1 MGGGGNTSFKPY
13 IPPGGNGIGISGCQG
28 GTCIS
33 PFVYTNGTG
42 GGIGF
47 SHSFCFSAN
56 VKIVVLE
63 NNEEC
68 KKNVA
73 EIKKG
78 DLVLTFD
85 GNEKIFSKVIETK
98 LNEGI
103 FEFYDIQ
110 LKDGKNISVTGNHTM
125 IVFDNNTI
133 KFKYACELKEG
144 DLLRTNDGLHEISKI
159 NNEMKYNSYKIST
172 EKGTVLANDV
182 LVSTIYLE
190 GNRNTK
196 TCARLID
203 SVKIPIEIKN

>member
-1 MGGGGNTSFKPY
+1 MGGSCGGGCYPVFPGNGCYCPSVIPLCFSGNTKM
-13 IPPGGNGIGISGCQG
+13 I
-28 GTCIS
+28 
-33 PFVYTNGTG
+33 
-42 GGIGF
+42 
-47 SHSFCFSAN
+47 
-56 VKIVVLE
+56 VLE

-68 KKNVA
+68 KKNVN

-78 DLVLTFD
+78 DLVLTFN

-133 KFKYACELKEG
+133 KFKYACELKVG
-144 DLLRTNDGLHEISKI
+144 DLLRTNDGLHEILKI
-159 NNEMKYNSYKIST
+159 SNEMKYNSYKIST

-196 TCARLID
+196 ACARLID
-203 SVKIPIEIKN
+203 SAKIPIEIKN

>member
-1 MGGGGNTSFKPY
+1 MGCSGGGGGFCPMG
-13 IPPGGNGIGISGCQG
+13 PG
-28 GTCIS
+28 
-33 PFVYTNGTG
+33 FG
-42 GGIGF
+42 GGCM
-47 SHSFCFSAN
+47 FCFSTN
-56 VKIVVLE
+56 VKMVVLE

-68 KKNVA
+68 KKNVT

-78 DLVLTFD
+78 DLVLTFN

-133 KFKYACELKEG
+133 KFKYACELKVG
-144 DLLRTNDGLHEISKI
+144 DLLRTNDGLHEIVKI
-159 NNEMKYNSYKIST
+159 SNEMKYNSYKIST

-196 TCARLID
+196 KCARLID
-203 SVKIPIEIKN
+203 SAKIPIEIKN

>member
-1 MGGGGNTSFKPY
+1 MGCSGGSGGGCCAFPYYTPGGGG
-13 IPPGGNGIGISGCQG
+13 IVGGC
-28 GTCIS
+28 
-33 PFVYTNGTG
+33 Y
-42 GGIGF
+42 
-47 SHSFCFSAN
+47 FCFATN
-56 VKIVVLE
+56 TQMIVLV

-68 KKNVA
+68 KKSVD

-85 GNEKIFSKVIETK
+85 GKNKIFSKVIENK
-98 LNEGI
+98 KNEGI
-103 FEFYDIQ
+103 FEFYEIQ

-159 NNEMKYNSYKIST
+159 NNEMMYNSYKIST

-196 TCARLID
+196 ECTRLID
-203 SVKIPIEIKN
+203 SAKIPIEIKN

>member
-1 MGGGGNTSFKPY
+1 MGGSCGGGCYPVFP
-13 IPPGGNGIGISGCQG
+13 GNGCYCPSAI
-28 GTCIS
+28 
-33 PFVYTNGTG
+33 PL
-42 GGIGF
+42 
-47 SHSFCFSAN
+47 CFSAN
-56 VKIVVLE
+56 TKMIVLE

-68 KKNVA
+68 KKNVT

-85 GNEKIFSKVIETK
+85 ENEKIYSKVIENIK
-98 LNEGI
+98 NEGI
-103 FEFYDIQ
+103 FEFYEIQ

-159 NNEMKYNSYKIST
+159 SNEMKYNSYQIST

-196 TCARLID
+196 ACARLID